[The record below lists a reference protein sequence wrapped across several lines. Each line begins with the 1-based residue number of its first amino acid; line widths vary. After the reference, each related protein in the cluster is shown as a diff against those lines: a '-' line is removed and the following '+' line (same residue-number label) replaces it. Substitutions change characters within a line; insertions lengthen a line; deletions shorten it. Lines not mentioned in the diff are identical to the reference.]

1 MGDKNLKK
9 DISFYNLNKIKWVNE
24 IQENWNTIRD
34 EINLYI
40 DNNEKNIKSYFNE
53 SLITKE
59 SKWRT
64 STFLFWNWKLKR
76 NMKS

>member
-1 MGDKNLKK
+1 MKQNSKIWYSFMGDKNLKK

-40 DNNEKNIKSYFNE
+40 DNNEKNIRYK
-53 SLITKE
+53 
-59 SKWRT
+59 
-64 STFLFWNWKLKR
+64 
-76 NMKS
+76 